1 MEQVLI
7 TLSLIAIIIICFI
20 LCLTIVLAAL
30 GKSLGVRRLYVETLL
45 KVFEFGRKRIKSY
58 AEMERH
64 RPEQGEGDLDTAEGL
79 PGEDSVPDTPTTPT
93 TKTPDF
99 DQVIHRDISISATEG
114 ITIPSKRSDYNL
126 SWRREFNISD
136 MMYFMKCGME
146 CIIQDDVTQRFT
158 AEELQSWNLL
168 TRTDNGY
175 QFISM
180 RLTILWG
187 AGCVVRY
194 GILLP
199 FRMVLCIFGLLF
211 LIMSTFLIGYIPEG
225 EMKRKL
231 NSTFS
236 LMSHRILCRAMSA
249 TVTFHNSPI
258 CKPLRG
264 ICVANHTSPLDVVI
278 LSCDNC
284 YAMVGQSHGGFLGI
298 MQRALSRATS
308 HIWFERSEIKDRLL
322 VSETMKE
329 HVENEDKLPIL
340 IFPEGTCINNTSV
353 MMFKKGGFEV
363 TPIVYPVAIK
373 YDSRFGDAFWNS
385 SKESMV
391 RHIYNIMTSW
401 ALVADVWYLPPMR
414 RNDGEDAV
422 SFAGR
427 VKAEIA
433 RAGGL
438 VDLEWDGQLKRSKV
452 KDTWKSK
459 SQQDYSKIIKAE

>member
-175 QFISM
+175 QFI
-180 RLTILWG
+180 R
-187 AGCVVRY
+187 
-194 GILLP
+194 
-199 FRMVLCIFGLLF
+199 
-211 LIMSTFLIGYIPEG
+211 
-225 EMKRKL
+225 MKRKL

-249 TVTFHNSPI
+249 TVTFHN
-258 CKPLRG
+258 R
-264 ICVANHTSPLDVVI
+264 
-278 LSCDNC
+278 
-284 YAMVGQSHGGFLGI
+284 
-298 MQRALSRATS
+298 
-308 HIWFERSEIKDRLL
+308 
-322 VSETMKE
+322 MKE

-414 RNDGEDAV
+414 RN
-422 SFAGR
+422 
-427 VKAEIA
+427 K
-433 RAGGL
+433 
-438 VDLEWDGQLKRSKV
+438 
-452 KDTWKSK
+452 
-459 SQQDYSKIIKAE
+459 